1 MAPRAPVGTTS
12 VRGDNSE
19 WLKTQHGEDWKEVK
33 GPSSGKKPSGG
44 PSDETSSMNSGWAEL
59 QRSFGLDGHLPHET
73 VHPTHVAFD
82 TEGNTDIKP
91 VLTWKDG
98 AGNTRH
104 SYTNE
109 FHRDRA
115 RALRG
120 EVELNHAR
128 LEAAYEILAGMV
140 ERGEGG
146 DAAAVAMLHLSTG
159 HRVDHLLRLS
169 TSSAAVAPAMH
180 EPDDEGEIAVEK
192 SAISDYPHPHRVH
205 LVMPHQHGHVY
216 VTSHVSRE
224 LAKHIGKKLASR
236 PVAKAEAPGWSS
248 KFPTSMSEVGKLFE
262 CSAADVA
269 SALDGAGAGGVQQAV
284 VRHHAMMRTAAD
296 LLSKHAPVD
305 CSKPGGLEQL
315 KANINSVSAD
325 IAGRYGHHPAPQD
338 MAYIPPSV
346 VAAYVE
352 ASGGAALWPAAFA
365 DQEVSKSCSSATPD
379 AVSSNDPSLSLQKSQ
394 GIASPSTPATSAP
407 PARTP
412 SPSPTRSLRQLSGR
426 PWHEVADEVEVELR
440 KSGDPIDY
448 DVRLPPDVDDGV
460 PAYLRAYDGREFDVI
475 DGVRLK
481 AEVAGKILFLTFTGE
496 TEAAMRVLVAA
507 EKDEDKRTFILKT
520 EDFGKLTDADY
531 RRRME
536 VLEELAERYQEEMY
550 GVREKEEIVARTTPG
565 PQFGDEAGVEVKPPS
580 KKRKEYPF
588 VGTIEFQG
596 LTIDVEN
603 RKGDT
608 RSGVDDSGRA
618 WSSTMHAH
626 YGELRSGAGSVGMD
640 DDHLDVYV
648 GEDPDSD
655 IVVIVNQRVPE
666 TGELDEQKVM
676 LGFSSVDAAIST
688 YKKQYDNPGF
698 YGGCI
703 VITLDDFKSRVAK
716 KSQSGKAIE
725 KSLTSMKDVFDFIT
739 GLDDNPQPP
748 SVRVAFN
755 KAVNALLRTLR
766 RFKAGK
772 ATQEELDEC
781 YSTYDSAQRE
791 LRVSVE
797 KSEGGG
803 PGPEGEAVGT
813 ISTHAD
819 GEQWVKESDGWHDMG
834 TGAQSAT
841 ESKKD
846 DEAHSHSVSYEQTA
860 QTLARVRQSLEN
872 VSDPKQ
878 RAAIK
883 KQIEM
888 LRARLATFE
897 RAEKIGHHTSN
908 ESKAGTQSISKAI
921 DDINRKYSSDPPGSI
936 FIEKAFSNE
945 LRKFV
950 AEAEAGSVEDVIVAI
965 ASADT
970 LVRQQAIM
978 IAKSLG
984 PDGLKSTIS
993 GWRGE

>member
-1 MAPRAPVGTTS
+1 MAPKAPVGTTS
-12 VRGDNSE
+12 VRSDNSE

-33 GPSSGKKPSGG
+33 GPSGGKAPKSG
-44 PSDETSSMNSGWAEL
+44 PSDETGSTNSGWAEL

-73 VHPTHVAFD
+73 VHPTHVSFD

-120 EVELNHAR
+120 EVESNHAR

-140 ERGEGG
+140 ESGTGG

-159 HRVDHLLRLS
+159 HKVDHLLRLS
-169 TSSAAVAPAMH
+169 PSSVAVAPAMH
-180 EPDDEGEIAVEK
+180 EPDDDGELEVEK
-192 SAISDYPHPHRVH
+192 SAISEYPHPHRVH

-224 LAKHIGKKLASR
+224 LAKHVGKKLAAHA
-236 PVAKAEAPGWSS
+236 VEKAESAG
-248 KFPTSMSEVGKLFE
+248 KFPTTMSGASKLFE
-262 CSAADVA
+262 CGAADVA
-269 SALDGAGAGGVQQAV
+269 SALDGAGAGGVPQAV

-305 CSKPGGLEQL
+305 ISKPGGLEQL

-352 ASGGAALWPAAFA
+352 ASGGAALWPAAFP

-379 AVSSNDPSLSLQKSQ
+379 VASSNDPSLSLQKSQ
-394 GIASPSTPATSAP
+394 GIASPSTPATKAP
-407 PARTP
+407 PAKTP
-412 SPSPTRSLRQLSGR
+412 SPSPTPSLRRLSGR
-426 PWHEVADEVEVELR
+426 PWHEVADEVEVELS
-440 KSGDPIDY
+440 KSGDAVDY
-448 DVRLPPDVDDGV
+448 DVRLPPGEDDAA

-481 AEVAGKILFLTFTGE
+481 AEVAGKIIFLTFTGE
-496 TEAAMRVLVAA
+496 TETAMRVLVAA
-507 EKDEDKRTFILKT
+507 EKDEDKRTFTLKT
-520 EDFGKLTDADY
+520 ADFGKLTEADFS
-531 RRRME
+531 RRME
-536 VLEELAERYQEEMY
+536 VLEELSERYREEMY
-550 GVREKEEIVARTTPG
+550 GVREKTEVVARTTPG
-565 PQFGDEAGVEVKPPS
+565 PQFGEEAGVEVKPPS
-580 KKRKEYPF
+580 KHRKEYPF

-603 RKGDT
+603 QKGDT
-608 RSGVDDSGRA
+608 RTGVDDSGRA
-618 WSSTMHAH
+618 WSSMMHAH
-626 YGELRSGAGSVGMD
+626 YGELRGMVGMD
-640 DDHLDVYV
+640 EDHLDVYV
-648 GEDPDSD
+648 GDDPDSD

-666 TGELDEQKVM
+666 TGEFDEQKVM
-676 LGFSSVDAAIST
+676 LGFSGVDAAIST
-688 YKKQYDNPGF
+688 YKKQYDNPGY
-698 YGGCI
+698 YGGC
-703 VITLDDFKSRVAK
+703 VVLTLDDFKSRLAK

-725 KSLTSMKDVFDFIT
+725 KSLTSMKDVFDYIT
-739 GLDDNPQPP
+739 GLDDKPEPP
-748 SVRVAFN
+748 SVRIAFN
-755 KAVNALLRTLR
+755 KAVNSLLRTLR
-766 RFKAGK
+766 MFKAGK
-772 ATQEELDEC
+772 ATQDDLDRC
-781 YSTYDSAQRE
+781 YETYDLAQRE

-797 KSEGGG
+797 KGEGGG
-803 PGPEGEAVGT
+803 PGPEGESVGT

-834 TGAQSAT
+834 TGAGGEAQD
-841 ESKKD
+841 KKD
-846 DEAHSHSVSYEQTA
+846 DQSHSHSVSYEQTA

-897 RAEKIGHHTSN
+897 HAEKIGHHTDN
-908 ESKAGTQSISKAI
+908 ESQADAKTISKAI
-921 DDINRKYSSDPPGSI
+921 DDINRRYKSDPPGSI
-936 FIEKAFSNE
+936 FIEKAFSSE

-950 AEAEAGSVEDVIVAI
+950 TGAEAGSVEDVIVAI